1 MNLEDL
7 KVEELGLVEL
17 SQEEVVEVEGGWALP
32 WWFDPVMTF
41 GLDLSIGSV
50 TGSSYRRIYA

>member
-17 SQEEVVEVEGGWALP
+17 SQEEVVEVDGGWVLP
-32 WWFDPVMTF
+32 WWFEPAMTF
-41 GLDLSIGSV
+41 GLDVSISF
-50 TGSSYRRIYA
+50 TGGTRGYY